1 MTRPLSVEL
10 PISVRTYDIDSAGHV
25 SNIVYIRWLED
36 LRLELF
42 EKHFSL
48 QAFVQEN
55 ITLVL
60 ASTHI
65 EYKRSIRLFDRV
77 TAEMWI
83 ESLTNATIKLRA
95 EFFAEGKMTTEAWHT
110 GVFVDL
116 KSLKPRRVPEIV
128 QTKFSQSPLLPKIAT
143 SIKRKK

>member
-1 MTRPLSVEL
+1 MTRALQVDL

-48 QAFVQEN
+48 QSFVKEN

-60 ASTHI
+60 SSTNI
-65 EYKRSIRLFDRV
+65 EYKRSIRLFDPV
-77 TAEMWI
+77 MAQMWV

-95 EFFAEGKMTTEAWHT
+95 EFFVDGKVTTEASHT
-110 GVFVDL
+110 AVFVDL
-116 KSLKPRRVPEIV
+116 RTMKPRRVPEIV
-128 QTKFSQSPLLPKIAT
+128 QKKFSLAQ
-143 SIKRKK
+143 

>member
-1 MTRPLSVEL
+1 
-10 PISVRTYDIDSAGHV
+10 VRTYDIDSAGHV

-48 QAFVQEN
+48 QAFVQDN

-65 EYKRSIRLFDRV
+65 EYKRSIRLFDPVR
-77 TAEMWI
+77 AEMWI

-95 EFFAEGKMTTEAWHT
+95 EFSVDGRMTTEAWHT

-116 KSLKPRRVPEIV
+116 KTMKPRRVPEIV
-128 QTKFSQSPLLPKIAT
+128 QTKFSEQQALP
-143 SIKRKK
+143 

>member
-1 MTRPLSVEL
+1 LTRPLFVDL

-65 EYKRSIRLFDRV
+65 DYKRSIRLFDRV
-77 TAEMWI
+77 TAQMWV

-95 EFFAEGKMTTEAWHT
+95 EFAVDGKMTTEAWHSA
-110 GVFVDL
+110 VFVDL
-116 KSLKPRRVPEIV
+116 RTMKPRRVPEIV
-128 QTKFSQSPLLPKIAT
+128 RTRFNESQPLP
-143 SIKRKK
+143 